1 MKLFICGKVGAH
13 AVVRINTERA
23 HVCFACFCQQPAKQ
37 ATPRTGRWPCCGGDS
52 VPSAGCPAA
61 LWGPRPPL
69 SCPHPWSAL
78 AFCHIDNSAFSRMLC
93 RWNQTLCDFGY
104 WFFFPQHNS
113 LETHLDYCMSAVSS
127 FFFFFLL
134 SGPQGVSELQRL
146 ILTCKERVCC
156 LCLGL
161 SWIKLLYTF
170 VGRFFKKIFVYFWLC
185 WVFVGVCSPVAVH
198 MFLVAAASLVVE
210 RGLQAVQVSGAGRVR
225 SVAVA
230 SGLSSCSSWARE
242 HRLNSYLG
250 SSWIRDWTRVSCIGR
265 QILYHWATREVLWA
279 GFCANE
285 SFHFSGLNA
294 QECNFWVV
302 CLIF

>member
-1 MKLFICGKVGAH
+1 
-13 AVVRINTERA
+13 
-23 HVCFACFCQQPAKQ
+23 
-37 ATPRTGRWPCCGGDS
+37 
-52 VPSAGCPAA
+52 
-61 LWGPRPPL
+61 
-69 SCPHPWSAL
+69 
-78 AFCHIDNSAFSRMLC
+78 ML
-93 RWNQTLCDFGY
+93 
-104 WFFFPQHNS
+104 H
-113 LETHLDYCMSAVSS
+113 VSS
-127 FFFFFLL
+127 FLTFLVFCWVVPKVWVDF
-134 SGPQGVSELQRL
+134 SVQYSPV
-146 ILTCKERVCC
+146 KERVCC

-170 VGRFFKKIFVYFWLC
+170 VGRFKKKKICLFLAVLGLC
-185 WVFVGVCSPVAVH
+185 WG
-198 MFLVAAASLVVE
+198 LVSSCGAYVSCCGSFSCLE
-210 RGLQAVQVSGAGRVR
+210 HGLQAMQASGAGRVR

-242 HRLNSYLG
+242 QRLNSYLE
-250 SSWIRDWTRVSCIGR
+250 SSWIRDWIRVSCIGR